1 MILNGDLWNELYVNT
16 YKAKYIFFYKE
27 KDEDN
32 ISLYFK
38 DLKINNICLIQAN
51 NILSVFLDKNLNW
64 QSHIALI
71 LNTIFK
77 NRIIIQ
83 GKSYNAKK
91 MS

>member
-38 DLKINNICLIQAN
+38 DLKINNIFLIQAN
-51 NILSVFLDKNLNW
+51 NIFKCLFGQKSKLAKPHNINLE
-64 QSHIALI
+64 
-71 LNTIFK
+71 
-77 NRIIIQ
+77 
-83 GKSYNAKK
+83 YNF
-91 MS
+91 